1 MVLLDHGGCAFVNM
15 VNYIIASGG
24 LAAML
29 VNDQDAII
37 TVSNDSNLS
46 VLNIKFSSI
55 SPLVQE
61 HSPYLH

>member
-1 MVLLDHGGCAFVNM
+1 MVLLDRCGCAFVNK
-15 VNYIIASGG
+15 VNYIIAAGG

-29 VNDQDAII
+29 ANDQDAII
-37 TVSNDSNLS
+37 TVSNDSKCA